1 MKTIKERAKEYAIDY
16 MNKYDLVGSARIET
30 DIEDLPGILGNV
42 FIAGAQSEHEEL
54 TRWNENLDEV
64 PDGYNKWCIV
74 KIQDKDGF
82 VSYTVALALWGK
94 FCMPDLMNG
103 EKIVGWREIHE

>member
-1 MKTIKERAKEYAIDY
+1 MKTIEERAREYEILHIGHGKDFC
-16 MNKYDLVGSARIET
+16 V
-30 DIEDLPGILGNV
+30 EDFILG
-42 FIAGAQSEHEEL
+42 AESEHEEL

-64 PDGYNKWCIV
+64 PDGCNQWCIV

-94 FCMPDLMNG
+94 FSMPDLMNG
-103 EKIVGWREIHE
+103 EKILGWREIHE